1 MGLSP
6 RQVGIPTLRA
16 CPVPVSGLQGLSRC
30 LSALKDFT
38 GASPLIIKVVDHSF
52 SLTMYPNLSTIELKK
67 EYIMLDSLYITKS
80 KIRQDL
86 LTLFF
91 TNPSQRYY
99 LRELQ
104 RMLSYSAGSIRRE
117 LLRFQKDD
125 LFNTQKVA
133 NLLYYSINTR
143 HPLYKELKS
152 IVSKT
157 VGVEGSLKKAL
168 SSFKKIKIAFIYG
181 SFAAKHE
188 KAASDID
195 LMIIGNPD
203 TSHLNE
209 KISELEK
216 RLSREIN
223 HTIYSFKEYRAKKKA
238 KSGFILDLLKNP
250 KIMLIGKEND
260 L

>member
-1 MGLSP
+1 
-6 RQVGIPTLRA
+6 
-16 CPVPVSGLQGLSRC
+16 
-30 LSALKDFT
+30 
-38 GASPLIIKVVDHSF
+38 
-52 SLTMYPNLSTIELKK
+52 
-67 EYIMLDSLYITKS
+67 MLDSFYITKS

-104 RMLSYSAGSIRRE
+104 RILGYSAGSIRRE

-133 NLLYYSINTR
+133 NLLYYSLNTK

-157 VGVEGSLKKAL
+157 VGVEGSLRKTL
-168 SSFKKIKIAFIYG
+168 SSFKKIKIVFIYG
-181 SFAAKHE
+181 SFATRRE

-195 LMIIGNPD
+195 LMIIGEPN
-203 TSHLNE
+203 TSRLNE
-209 KISELEK
+209 KIIELEK
-216 RLSREIN
+216 GLKREIN
-223 HTIYSFKEYRAKKKA
+223 PTIYSLKEYKAKKKA
-238 KSGFILDLLKNP
+238 KSGFILDILKNP
-250 KIMLIGKEND
+250 KIMLIGNEND
-260 L
+260 I